1 MYACQATHAHIVDLI
16 QAITKFESLANQIQ
30 KNAGDIDERLHM
42 IESVRLFK
50 QPPPRAG
57 CDLPEAKVTSRH
69 LHCIWCFNVYCCFI
83 HRNILISKKAT
94 VMEFS
99 TRLVVNTMPLVRC

>member
-1 MYACQATHAHIVDLI
+1 MNRIRAAEYITLCYWYILSCSMSVCQLISLHILNHL

-50 QPPPRAG
+50 QPPPKQG
-57 CDLPEAKVTSRH
+57 CELPEAKVSKEAK
-69 LHCIWCFNVYCCFI
+69 
-83 HRNILISKKAT
+83 ILVI
-94 VMEFS
+94 
-99 TRLVVNTMPLVRC
+99 

>member
-1 MYACQATHAHIVDLI
+1 MYACQATHVCVFDLI

-50 QPPPRAG
+50 QPPPRPG
-57 CDLPEAKVTSRH
+57 CELPEAKVSWRDSC
-69 LHCIWCFNVYCCFI
+69 LRCIDYCGSSNVQ
-83 HRNILISKKAT
+83 
-94 VMEFS
+94 
-99 TRLVVNTMPLVRC
+99 